1 MIGKRKVVA
10 KRDLDLVEKLIH
22 SQVSSIN
29 LHGECLRK
37 EIIEHFHNCLSKL
50 KEKDRK
56 IMIAHFLEGYKIK
69 EIAEKMNLE
78 QHEVT
83 NSYNRGQKE
92 TRDCLTKKG
101 FRDYLNG

>member
-1 MIGKRKVVA
+1 
-10 KRDLDLVEKLIH
+10 
-22 SQVSSIN
+22 
-29 LHGECLRK
+29 
-37 EIIEHFHNCLSKL
+37 
-50 KEKDRK
+50 
-56 IMIAHFLEGYKIK
+56 MIAHFLEGYKIK